1 MPLPRFRSR
10 CSATLAIALLASLTL
25 SPALAGPAPEFVT
38 ITPEA
43 IQWQRA
49 SEDGIEF
56 AVLAGN
62 PNEPG
67 LYVLRVR
74 FPAGVMS
81 RPHTHDQDRYVTV
94 LEGTWHAGTQA
105 EFDPAAT
112 TPLKAGSFM
121 IHPAGAVHYDGARDT
136 PTVVEIRGLGPVT
149 TTYVATDKA
158 R

>member
-1 MPLPRFRSR
+1 MLLHRYR
-10 CSATLAIALLASLTL
+10 LAWLASLIAVSLGGLT
-25 SPALAGPAPEFVT
+25 LAGAPEAASPEFVT
-38 ITPEA
+38 ITPDA
-43 IQWQRA
+43 VQWQRA
-49 SEDGIEF
+49 GEDGIEF

-62 PNEPG
+62 PNAPG
-67 LYVLRVR
+67 LYVIRVR

-112 TPLKAGSFM
+112 VALETGSFM
-121 IHPAGAVHYDGARDT
+121 IHPAGAVHYDGARDV
-136 PTVVEIRGLGPVT
+136 PTVVEIRGLGPVA
-149 TTYVATDKA
+149 TTYVGAEES